1 MPQDLS
7 AVPWPV
13 HTDRLTIR
21 PMTVDDLP
29 GMFDIRSRPGVSEW
43 LPTLPTDR
51 DAFVERLTDPQK
63 LSATLALE
71 LDGVLIGDLFLL
83 IGSPWAQAEIADQ
96 AKDTQAEIGWAVAPE
111 HAGRGYATEAA
122 AALLRICFE
131 HLGLRR
137 VKALC
142 FAENVASWRI
152 MEKLGMRREEYSV
165 AESLHRSGRWLD
177 GVGYA
182 ILADEWQDRAGTA
195 RDHRTARA

>member
-13 HTDRLTIR
+13 RTERLSIR
-21 PMTVDDLP
+21 PATVDDLP
-29 GMFDIRSRPGVSEW
+29 ALFEIRRRPEVSEW

-51 DAFVERLTDPQK
+51 DAFVERLSDPER
-63 LSATLALE
+63 LAVTLALE
-71 LDGVLIGDLFLL
+71 LGGELIGDLYLA
-83 IGSPWAQAEIADQ
+83 ISSPWAQLEVAEQ
-96 AKDTQAEIGWAVAPE
+96 ARDSQAEIGWVIDTR

-122 AALLRICFE
+122 GALLRVCFD

-137 VKALC
+137 VKALA
-142 FAENVASWRI
+142 FADNVASWRV

-177 GVGYA
+177 GIGYA
-182 ILADEWQDRAGTA
+182 ILVDEWRA
-195 RDHRTARA
+195 RP